1 MQTLTE
7 FIKEALTEPVSEAIN
22 NRQME
27 QAISAISA
35 ILERGGVGIG
45 KQPILYAFG
54 DKNFS
59 FVVYNK
65 HRQGGLINWSQ
76 RKNSQITSVVLT
88 NNIDSFLSSTS
99 TYLWDAYVDTTEMNT
114 VEVAKFVV
122 SALDGAH
129 NFTSNDLKGLLREQS
144 VLEDITD
151 GTATC
156 VEAILNTKVKG
167 SFDLSEINKIED
179 KIDPYTTENI
189 VAFASEI
196 EAFVGNVSGAM
207 ELAEK
212 ALLTPTIL
220 ALYMGQQMLDT
231 GLGKREVTVF
241 LRDYQK

>member
-1 MQTLTE
+1 MTLTE
-7 FIKEALTEPVSEAIN
+7 FIKESLNLNEAIN

-27 QAISAISA
+27 QAISALGA

-88 NNIDSFLSSTS
+88 NNIDAFLSSTS
-99 TYLWDAYVDTTEMNT
+99 TYVWDAYIDTTEMNT

-122 SALDGAH
+122 AALDGAH
-129 NFTSNDLKGLLREQS
+129 NFTSNDLKSLLRDQS
-144 VLEDITD
+144 VLENVTD
-151 GTATC
+151 GTT
-156 VEAILNTKVKG
+156 VVTEAILNTKVKG

-179 KIDPYTTENI
+179 KINPYTTANI

-196 EAFVGNVSGAM
+196 EAFVGNVSGAI

-231 GLGKREVTVF
+231 GLGKREVTTF

>member
-7 FIKEALTEPVSEAIN
+7 FIKESLNISEAIN

-27 QAISAISA
+27 QVISAISA

-88 NNIDSFLSSTS
+88 NNIDAFLSSTS
-99 TYLWDAYVDTTEMNT
+99 TYVWDAYVDTTEMNT

-122 SALDGAH
+122 AALDGAH
-129 NFTSNDLKGLLREQS
+129 NFTSNDLKSLLRDQD
-144 VLEDITD
+144 VLEAVTD

-179 KIDPYTTENI
+179 KINPYTTANI

-231 GLGKREVTVF
+231 GLGKREVTTF
-241 LRDYQK
+241 LRDYQR

>member
-1 MQTLTE
+1 MTLTE
-7 FIKEALTEPVSEAIN
+7 FIKESLNLNEAIN

-27 QAISAISA
+27 QAISALGA

-88 NNIDSFLSSTS
+88 NNIDAFLSSTS
-99 TYLWDAYVDTTEMNT
+99 TYVWDAYVDTTDMNT

-122 SALDGAH
+122 AALDGAH
-129 NFTSNDLKGLLREQS
+129 NFTSNDLKSLLRDQS
-144 VLEDITD
+144 VLENVTD
-151 GTATC
+151 GTAVVT
-156 VEAILNTKVKG
+156 EAILNTKVKG

-179 KIDPYTTENI
+179 KINPYTTANI

-196 EAFVGNVSGAM
+196 EAFVGNVSGAI

-231 GLGKREVTVF
+231 GLGKREVTTF

>member
-1 MQTLTE
+1 MTLTE
-7 FIKEALTEPVSEAIN
+7 FIKESLNLNEAIN

-27 QAISAISA
+27 QAISALGA

-88 NNIDSFLSSTS
+88 NNIDAFLSSTS
-99 TYLWDAYVDTTEMNT
+99 TYVWDAYVDTTDMNT

-122 SALDGAH
+122 AALDGAH
-129 NFTSNDLKGLLREQS
+129 NFTSNDLKSLLRDQS
-144 VLEDITD
+144 VLENVTD
-151 GTATC
+151 ETAVVT
-156 VEAILNTKVKG
+156 EAILNTKVKG
-167 SFDLSEINKIED
+167 SFDLSEISKIED
-179 KIDPYTTENI
+179 KINPYTTANI

-196 EAFVGNVSGAM
+196 EAFVGNVRGAL
-207 ELAEK
+207 ELTEK

-241 LRDYQK
+241 LRDYQKS

>member
-1 MQTLTE
+1 MIPSLTE
-7 FIKEALTEPVSEAIN
+7 FIKESLNLNEAIN

-27 QAISAISA
+27 QAISALGA

-88 NNIDSFLSSTS
+88 NNIDAFLSSTS
-99 TYLWDAYVDTTEMNT
+99 TYVWDAYVDTTEMNT

-122 SALDGAH
+122 AALDGAH
-129 NFTSNDLKGLLREQS
+129 HFTSNDLKALLRDQS
-144 VLEDITD
+144 VLENVT
-151 GTATC
+151 
-156 VEAILNTKVKG
+156 EAVVNTKVKG

-179 KIDPYTTENI
+179 KINPYTTANI

-196 EAFVGNVSGAM
+196 EAFVGNVSGAI

-231 GLGKREVTVF
+231 GLGKREVTTF
-241 LRDYQK
+241 LRDYQKS

>member
-1 MQTLTE
+1 MIPSLTE
-7 FIKEALTEPVSEAIN
+7 FIKESLNLNEAIN

-27 QAISAISA
+27 QAISALGA

-88 NNIDSFLSSTS
+88 NNIDAFLSSTS
-99 TYLWDAYVDTTEMNT
+99 TYVWDAYIDTTEMNT

-122 SALDGAH
+122 AALDGAH
-129 NFTSNDLKGLLREQS
+129 NFTFNDLKSLLRDQS
-144 VLEDITD
+144 VLENVTD
-151 GTATC
+151 GTAVVT
-156 VEAILNTKVKG
+156 EAILNTKVKG

-179 KIDPYTTENI
+179 KINPYTTANI

-196 EAFVGNVSGAM
+196 EAFVGNVSGAI

-231 GLGKREVTVF
+231 GLGKREVTTF

>member
-1 MQTLTE
+1 MTLTE
-7 FIKEALTEPVSEAIN
+7 FIKESLNITEAIN

-27 QAISAISA
+27 QAISALGA

-88 NNIDSFLSSTS
+88 NNIDAFLSSTS
-99 TYLWDAYVDTTEMNT
+99 TYVWDAYVDTTEMNT

-122 SALDGAH
+122 AALDGAH
-129 NFTSNDLKGLLREQS
+129 NFTSNDLKSLLRDQS
-144 VLEDITD
+144 VLENVTD
-151 GTATC
+151 GTAVVT
-156 VEAILNTKVKG
+156 EAILNTKVKG

-179 KIDPYTTENI
+179 KINPYTTANI

-196 EAFVGNVSGAM
+196 EAFVGNVGGAI

-231 GLGKREVTVF
+231 GLGKREVTTF

>member
-1 MQTLTE
+1 MTLTE
-7 FIKEALTEPVSEAIN
+7 FIKESLNLNEAIN

-27 QAISAISA
+27 QAISALGA

-88 NNIDSFLSSTS
+88 NNIDAFLSSTS
-99 TYLWDAYVDTTEMNT
+99 TYVWDAYVDTTEMNT

-122 SALDGAH
+122 AALDGAH
-129 NFTSNDLKGLLREQS
+129 NFTSNDLKSLLRDQS
-144 VLEDITD
+144 VLENVTD
-151 GTATC
+151 GTAVVT
-156 VEAILNTKVKG
+156 EAILNTKVKG

-179 KIDPYTTENI
+179 KINPYTTANI

-196 EAFVGNVSGAM
+196 EAFVGNVSGAI

-231 GLGKREVTVF
+231 GLGKREVTTF

>member
-1 MQTLTE
+1 MTLTE
-7 FIKEALTEPVSEAIN
+7 FIKESLNITEAIN

-27 QAISAISA
+27 QAISALGA

-88 NNIDSFLSSTS
+88 NNIDAFLSSTS
-99 TYLWDAYVDTTEMNT
+99 TYVWDAYIDTTEMNT

-122 SALDGAH
+122 AALDGAH
-129 NFTSNDLKGLLREQS
+129 NFTSNDLKSLLRDQS
-144 VLEDITD
+144 VLENVTD
-151 GTATC
+151 GTAVVT
-156 VEAILNTKVKG
+156 EAILNTKVKG

-179 KIDPYTTENI
+179 KINPYTTANI

-196 EAFVGNVSGAM
+196 EAFVGNVSGAI

-231 GLGKREVTVF
+231 GLGKREVTTF
-241 LRDYQK
+241 LRDYQKS

>member
-1 MQTLTE
+1 MTLTE
-7 FIKEALTEPVSEAIN
+7 FIKESLNLNEAIN

-27 QAISAISA
+27 QAISALGA

-88 NNIDSFLSSTS
+88 NNIDAFLSSTS
-99 TYLWDAYVDTTEMNT
+99 TYVWDAYVDTTEMNT

-122 SALDGAH
+122 AALDGAH
-129 NFTSNDLKGLLREQS
+129 NFTSNDLKSLLRDQS
-144 VLEDITD
+144 VLENVTD
-151 GTATC
+151 GTAVVT
-156 VEAILNTKVKG
+156 EAILNTKVKG

-179 KIDPYTTENI
+179 KINPYTTANI

-196 EAFVGNVSGAM
+196 EAFVGNVSGAI

-241 LRDYQK
+241 LRDYQR

>member
-1 MQTLTE
+1 MTLTE
-7 FIKEALTEPVSEAIN
+7 FIKESLNLNEAIN

-27 QAISAISA
+27 QAISALGA

-88 NNIDSFLSSTS
+88 NNIDAFLSSTS
-99 TYLWDAYVDTTEMNT
+99 TYVWDAYIDTTEMNT

-122 SALDGAH
+122 AALDGAH
-129 NFTSNDLKGLLREQS
+129 NFTSNDLKSLLRDQS
-144 VLEDITD
+144 VLENVTD
-151 GTATC
+151 GTAVVT
-156 VEAILNTKVKG
+156 EAILNTKVKG

-179 KIDPYTTENI
+179 KINPYTTANI

-196 EAFVGNVSGAM
+196 EAFVGNVSGAI

-231 GLGKREVTVF
+231 GLGKREVTTF

>member
-1 MQTLTE
+1 MTLTE
-7 FIKEALTEPVSEAIN
+7 FIKESLNITEAIN

-27 QAISAISA
+27 QAISALGA

-88 NNIDSFLSSTS
+88 NNIDAFLSSTS
-99 TYLWDAYVDTTEMNT
+99 TYVWDAYVDTTDMNT

-122 SALDGAH
+122 AALDGAH
-129 NFTSNDLKGLLREQS
+129 NFTSNDLKSLLRDQS
-144 VLEDITD
+144 VLENVTD
-151 GTATC
+151 GTAVIT
-156 VEAILNTKVKG
+156 EAILNTKVKG

-179 KIDPYTTENI
+179 KINPYTTANI

-196 EAFVGNVSGAM
+196 EAFVGNVSGAIK
-207 ELAEK
+207 LAEK

-231 GLGKREVTVF
+231 GLGKREVTTF

>member
-7 FIKEALTEPVSEAIN
+7 FIKESLNLNEAIN

-27 QAISAISA
+27 QAISALGA

-65 HRQGGLINWSQ
+65 HRQGGLINWAQ

-88 NNIDSFLSSTS
+88 NNIDAFLSSTS
-99 TYLWDAYVDTTEMNT
+99 TYVWDAYVDTTDMNT

-122 SALDGAH
+122 AALDGAH
-129 NFTSNDLKGLLREQS
+129 NFTSNDLKSLLRDQS
-144 VLEDITD
+144 VLENVTD
-151 GTATC
+151 GTAVVT
-156 VEAILNTKVKG
+156 EAILNTKVKG

-179 KIDPYTTENI
+179 KINPYTTANI

-196 EAFVGNVSGAM
+196 EAFVGNVSGTI

-241 LRDYQK
+241 LRDFQKQ

>member
-7 FIKEALTEPVSEAIN
+7 FIQESLGITEAIN

-27 QAISAISA
+27 QAISALGA

-88 NNIDSFLSSTS
+88 NNIDAFLSSTS
-99 TYLWDAYVDTTEMNT
+99 TYVWDAYIDTTEMNT

-122 SALDGAH
+122 AALDGAH
-129 NFTSNDLKGLLREQS
+129 NFTSNDLKSLLRDQS
-144 VLEDITD
+144 VLENVTD
-151 GTATC
+151 GTAVIT
-156 VEAILNTKVKG
+156 EAILNTKVKG

-179 KIDPYTTENI
+179 KINPYTTANI

-196 EAFVGNVSGAM
+196 EAFVGNVSGAI

-241 LRDYQK
+241 LRDYQKS

>member
-1 MQTLTE
+1 MTLSE
-7 FIKEALTEPVSEAIN
+7 FIQEALTDTVSEAIN

-27 QAISAISA
+27 QAISALGA

-88 NNIDSFLSSTS
+88 NNIDAFLSSTS
-99 TYLWDAYVDTTEMNT
+99 TYMWDAYVDTTEMNT

-122 SALDGAH
+122 AALDGAH
-129 NFTSNDLKGLLREQS
+129 NFTSNDLKSLLRDQS
-144 VLEDITD
+144 VLENVTD
-151 GTATC
+151 GTAVVT
-156 VEAILNTKVKG
+156 EAILNTKVKG

-179 KIDPYTTENI
+179 KINPYTTANI

-196 EAFVGNVSGAM
+196 EAFVGNVSGAI

-231 GLGKREVTVF
+231 GLGKREVTTF